1 VSEDPKDLSPAQIAV
16 RVAFAC
22 AITLI
27 TAIAAYYG
35 LLWLIGT

>member
-1 VSEDPKDLSPAQIAV
+1 MSNELKDLTSGQIAV
-16 RVAFAC
+16 RIVFAC

-27 TAIAAYYG
+27 AAIAAYYG